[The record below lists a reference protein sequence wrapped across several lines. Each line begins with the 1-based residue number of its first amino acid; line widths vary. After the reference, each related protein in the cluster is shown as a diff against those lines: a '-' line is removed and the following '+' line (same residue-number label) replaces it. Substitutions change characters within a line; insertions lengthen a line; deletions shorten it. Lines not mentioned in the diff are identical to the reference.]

1 MMKQDKN
8 IILGE
13 WQGYLQ
19 VFDNEKLKITHTQR
33 FEEIGPIF
41 DFIAIEDSEL
51 LLLAGG
57 RGLLKATKDQAI
69 KHYFEE
75 KPTISIYH
83 IALKLYLVGFFFD
96 NDGLIVWN

>member
-1 MMKQDKN
+1 
-8 IILGE
+8 
-13 WQGYLQ
+13 
-19 VFDNEKLKITHTQR
+19 
-33 FEEIGPIF
+33 
-41 DFIAIEDSEL
+41 L